1 MKHTLTCVE
10 CPMGCEIEVITENGA
25 PVSVTGNT
33 CPRGKLYAES
43 EVVCPRRVL
52 TTTVRAADG
61 RMLPV
66 KTSAPVKKA
75 ELFAIMQKI
84 NAYHPAAP
92 IKIGDV
98 LVKNISEGADLIAT
112 EALGFGSPTAN

>member
-10 CPMGCEIEVITENGA
+10 CPMGCEIEVITENGV

-84 NAYHPAAP
+84 NVVHPAAP

-98 LVKNISEGADLIAT
+98 LVKNISEGADLIA
-112 EALGFGSPTAN
+112 ADNLK

>member
-10 CPMGCEIEVITENGA
+10 CPMGCEIEVTTENGV

-52 TTTVRAADG
+52 TTTVRTADG

-66 KTSAPVKKA
+66 KTSEPVKKA
-75 ELFAIMQKI
+75 ELFSLMRKI
-84 NAYHPAAP
+84 NVCHPTAP
-92 IKIGDV
+92 VKIGEV
-98 LVKNISEGADLIAT
+98 LVKNISEGTDLVAADNL
-112 EALGFGSPTAN
+112 S